1 MSCPQART
9 AVSGVGHHEQMN
21 ETEQL
26 LKQVTDRVRDSA
38 RERGK
43 PLPAP
48 LRDGEAERA
57 EQALGFALPPL
68 LAALYTRIG
77 DGGFGPEYGLL
88 PLRQAIAEYEGG
100 RASDWGWPEGVLPI
114 ADLGCG
120 MSACVD
126 CRSEDARILL
136 FEPNPGDRDLAWYL
150 KSPSLAGWLR
160 AWLDSTGWFR
170 EEWDEDEME
179 VTPWPEFSA
188 RCAA

>member
-1 MSCPQART
+1 
-9 AVSGVGHHEQMN
+9 MN

-26 LKQVTDRVRDSA
+26 LEQVADRVRA
-38 RERGK
+38 AVREDGEALPE
-43 PLPAP
+43 PLA
-48 LRDGEAERA
+48 DGEAERA
-57 EQALGFALPPL
+57 AQALGFALPPL
-68 LAALYTRIG
+68 LTALYTRIG

-88 PLRQAIAEYEGG
+88 PLRQAIAEYEAG

-126 CRSEDARILL
+126 CRSDTARILL
-136 FEPNPGDRDLAWYL
+136 FEPNPGERDLAWYL

-160 AWLDSTGWFR
+160 DWLDGTGWFR
-170 EEWDEDEME
+170 EEWDEDGME
-179 VTPWPEFSA
+179 VTPWAEFSS